1 MATEKILNTRI
12 VLKNDTLAAWN
23 SSSIILKKGEIALAL
38 VEVNQ
43 KDPISGQLVK
53 VPTYLTKVGDGSKT
67 FANLNWT
74 AAMAADVYDWA
85 KKSEN
90 DAIEWI
96 NSIVEHPTDEDTK
109 YHFSISNGKLL
120 IESEVLYN
128 GENAGGDKVKVAE
141 LDFVP
146 PSELTSA
153 LASYYT
159 KTEIDTKIGNLNG
172 KSVEIYVDEAIE
184 DSEQTVLG
192 EVNTKLTSYYT
203 KTEVNTKIG
212 DVGTGDVA
220 TYVTQNIADA
230 KEAIIGAPTDE
241 KTANTIEG
249 VRKYV
254 DDKTSG
260 IATDASLKALTD
272 RVTQAE
278 KDVDALETHT
288 AVDAGKTVK
297 QYVDGKAAA
306 LLGEDTDDET
316 TITIYGAHAAA
327 TAAYNDAK
335 DYADGI
341 KGGFLDGT
349 LKAKKAETADKVA
362 NKLTV
367 GSKNFDGSAAVTIT
381 AADLGLSNALH
392 FVGTS
397 YPSNPVAGDVVL
409 DGGKEYVYD
418 GSKWVELGDE
428 SSHAL
433 KGVKVTAN
441 EGLTGGGTLAAD
453 MTIGIAEDGVQGK
466 HIADGVI
473 TNAHIASNAAIAHT
487 KISGLGTM
495 ATETATNYY
504 TKAQA
509 DAAFMDSGE
518 VDAKITA
525 LALGTMSK
533 ETATDYVKK
542 AEATGYDDILTKT
555 AAASAYKKVQTA
567 VTDPTA
573 SGKSLTFIDTISQD
587 AQGKITATKK
597 NVNLDNYKT
606 TQTAVNDPAANG
618 KSLTFIDTISQN
630 TNGVITATKK
640 NVNLDDYAKTA
651 DLPTVNDGNVIIAG
665 NNGLTGEV
673 TFSLNGAD
681 PEYSGNIGIAD
692 AGVTTA
698 KLASKAVTTAKIADM
713 AVGAAQTKA
722 YQATMPTT
730 AAQVTSEEVWV
741 FNCGTATI
749 LV

>member
-12 VLKNDTLAAWN
+12 VLKNDSLAAWN
-23 SSSIILKKGEIALAL
+23 SSSIILKKGEVALAL

-43 KDPISGQLVK
+43 KDPISGQVVK

-90 DAIEWI
+90 DAIQWI

-141 LDFVP
+141 LDFVT
-146 PSELTSA
+146 PSELTTA

-159 KTEIDTKIGNLNG
+159 KSQIDTKIGNLNG

-184 DSEQTVLG
+184 TSEQTVLG
-192 EVNTKLTSYYT
+192 EVNTKLASYYT
-203 KTEVNTKIG
+203 KTEINTKIG
-212 DVGTGDVA
+212 DVGSGSVEA
-220 TYVTQNIADA
+220 FVTQNIADA
-230 KEAIIGAPTDE
+230 KDAIIGDPTDE

-278 KDVDALETHT
+278 KDIDANTEKIDNDIDALKTT
-288 AVDAGKTVK
+288 LIGTSDDLSDVD
-297 QYVDGKAAA
+297 
-306 LLGEDTDDET
+306 
-316 TITIYGAHAAA
+316 TIYAAKKYAEEKASAAESAAKTHA
-327 TAAYNDAK
+327 NDIK
-335 DYADGI
+335 DD
-341 KGGFLDGT
+341 FLDGT

-433 KGVKVTAN
+433 KTVKIIAE
-441 EGLTGGGTLAAD
+441 EGLTGSGTLAAD
-453 MTIGIAEDGVQGK
+453 ITLGIAEDGVQAK
-466 HIADGVI
+466 HIADGAI
-473 TNAHIASNAAIAHT
+473 SNAHIASNAAIAHT

-495 ATETATNYY
+495 ATEAATNYY

-542 AEATGYDDILTKT
+542 ADATGYDDILTKT

-606 TQTAVNDPAANG
+606 KQTAVSDPTASG
-618 KSLTFIDTISQN
+618 KSLTFIDSISQN
-630 TNGVITATKK
+630 ENGVVTVTKK
-640 NVNLDDYAKTA
+640 NVNLDSYSTTTQMNAAVQGAKDYA
-651 DLPTVNDGNVIIAG
+651 DGLAG
-665 NNGLTGEV
+665 NY
-673 TFSLNGAD
+673 A
-681 PEYSGNIGIAD
+681 
-692 AGVTTA
+692 
-698 KLASKAVTTAKIADM
+698 
-713 AVGAAQTKA
+713 
-722 YQATMPTT
+722 T
-730 AAQVTSEEVWV
+730 AAQGAKADSAIQSVTCTANSGLKATKS
-741 FNCGTATI
+741 GTAVTI
-749 LV
+749 DWDSAVTLVFDCGSSTTVL